1 MMRDTDLAHGVGP
14 PCGADPLPR
23 AHPVPRAHQVR
34 GTDRGSLTLFV
45 LFFAITALVL
55 ASLLVDVGSGVNAQ
69 ERAADLAEQ
78 AARAGANAIDLAALR
93 DGNVVVDQNE
103 ACVSAG
109 QVIQKYATISG
120 IDAAMTQNCTYPGPR
135 QVTVYVS
142 VTTKPIITTFFGSF
156 TMKAHETACA
166 EFGINQGVA
175 C

>member
-55 ASLLVDVGSGVNAQ
+55 ASLLVDVGSAVNAQ

-78 AARAGANAIDLAALR
+78 AVG
-93 DGNVVVDQNE
+93 E
-103 ACVSAG
+103 AEG
-109 QVIQKYATISG
+109 
-120 IDAAMTQNCTYPGPR
+120 GPW
-135 QVTVYVS
+135 
-142 VTTKPIITTFFGSF
+142 
-156 TMKAHETACA
+156 
-166 EFGINQGVA
+166 
-175 C
+175 